1 MNQGFPEG
9 KNARSANAPGVFYAK
24 TVQQFMA
31 ENF

>member
-1 MNQGFPEG
+1 MNQGSPEG
-9 KNARSANAPGVFYAK
+9 KNARSAVAPGVFYTE